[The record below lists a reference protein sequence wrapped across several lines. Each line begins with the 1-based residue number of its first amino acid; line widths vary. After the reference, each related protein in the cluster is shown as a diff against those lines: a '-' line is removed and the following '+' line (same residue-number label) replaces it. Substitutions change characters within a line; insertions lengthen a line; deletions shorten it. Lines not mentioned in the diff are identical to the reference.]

1 MKDLDDI
8 LNIVTEAVDT
18 IEEILARYQELEIE
32 IEYCAIPLKLKARN
46 LLVYIEVIRVSDK
59 LSIFSYD
66 IVLLKDP
73 EDQFSLF
80 VMGYETLCTT
90 KEQFDE
96 FEKALENGEDSLP
109 SLESEFTSPDLTVDR
124 IVSDFVAKFNS
135 ITKNGYGITTD

>member
-109 SLESEFTSPDLTVDR
+109 SL
-124 IVSDFVAKFNS
+124 
-135 ITKNGYGITTD
+135 